1 MKRSIAFVSLAFSVL
16 GMSQAAAQ
24 SLPPQ
29 LQMDSQRAGVA
40 SEGYQQGM
48 TDSER
53 SEDRAAI
60 RAEKM
65 KEQGINMTAY
75 GQGGGPGYPGVA
87 REGDGYGYGEDE
99 LSGRAVRTSVGR
111 AAAVDLVNAAAGIA
125 NRAILVRDED
135 RGADLYVD
143 EDGMIRNRER
153 GGNGGAQGQ

>member
-1 MKRSIAFVSLAFSVL
+1 MNRSIAFVSLAFSVL

-53 SEDRAAI
+53 SEDRATI
-60 RAEKM
+60 QAEKM

-75 GQGGGPGYPGVA
+75 GQGGGPGYADDDYDG
-87 REGDGYGYGEDE
+87 RESYG
-99 LSGRAVRTSVGR
+99 TTVGR

-125 NRAILVRDED
+125 NRAILTRGDN

-143 EDGMIRNRER
+143 QDGMIRNRER
-153 GGNGGAQGQ
+153 NDNDR

>member
-53 SEDRAAI
+53 YEDRAAI
-60 RAEKM
+60 QAAKL

-75 GQGGGPGYPGVA
+75 GQGGGPGYPGGA
-87 REGDGYGYGEDE
+87 DDGYDGRETYG
-99 LSGRAVRTSVGR
+99 TTVGR

-125 NRAILVRDED
+125 NRAILTRGDN

-143 EDGMIRNRER
+143 QDGMIRNRER
-153 GGNGGAQGQ
+153 NENGGQ

>member
-1 MKRSIAFVSLAFSVL
+1 MNRSIAFVSVSLALSVL

-53 SEDRAAI
+53 YEDRASI
-60 RAEKM
+60 QAEKM
-65 KEQGINMTAY
+65 KEQQASMAAAY
-75 GQGGGPGYPGVA
+75 GQGGGPGYPGGA
-87 REGDGYGYGEDE
+87 DDGYDGRETYG
-99 LSGRAVRTSVGR
+99 TTVGR

-125 NRAILVRDED
+125 NRAILTRGDN

-143 EDGMIRNRER
+143 QDGMIRNRER
-153 GGNGGAQGQ
+153 NENGSR

>member
-1 MKRSIAFVSLAFSVL
+1 MNRSIAFVSVSLALSVL

-24 SLPPQ
+24 DLPPQ

-53 SEDRAAI
+53 YEDRATI
-60 RAEKM
+60 QAEKQ
-65 KEQGINMTAY
+65 KEQQASMAAAY
-75 GQGGGPGYPGVA
+75 GQGAGPGYPGA
-87 REGDGYGYGEDE
+87 AGGADDGYGDDE
-99 LSGRAVRTSVGR
+99 LSGRAIGTSVGR

-143 EDGMIRNRER
+143 QDGMIRNRER
-153 GGNGGAQGQ
+153 GGNGGQ